1 MHSVIILIKLI
12 LNKDKNH
19 YYYKMFSEKCSY
31 ELAKKQSPF
40 FFHSIIMLR
49 FGETNVTKESF
60 YAAKRPTE
68 IWDVNIDNIISS
80 KFCS

>member
-1 MHSVIILIKLI
+1 
-12 LNKDKNH
+12 
-19 YYYKMFSEKCSY
+19 
-31 ELAKKQSPF
+31 
-40 FFHSIIMLR
+40 MLR

-68 IWDVNIDNIISS
+68 IWDVNIDNIIIS